1 MADFLLLLGNVST
14 NGSFSSTNFL
24 KNGRFFVPSWEKTC
38 ENRGILCETRRAIR
52 DVGEGRVREGETA
65 QKKVPNG
72 WQKYKKSRDRL
83 ELIAA
88 LRGVRR

>member
-38 ENRGILCETRRAIR
+38 ENREILRETRRAF
-52 DVGEGRVREGETA
+52 VMWGKGSVREGGGSKNGA
-65 QKKVPNG
+65 DRGAKVQKKPRSVG
-72 WQKYKKSRDRL
+72 TDR
-83 ELIAA
+83 
-88 LRGVRR
+88 GFSWG